1 MRSFTI
7 CLFIFLRREKRHIL
21 HSSSR
26 NTNHDENERKNT
38 NHDENKSNIDSEKEL
53 AAAKRAVDA
62 QVKAQAA
69 KKAKKN

>member
-1 MRSFTI
+1 MQ
-7 CLFIFLRREKRHIL
+7 
-21 HSSSR
+21 SSSR